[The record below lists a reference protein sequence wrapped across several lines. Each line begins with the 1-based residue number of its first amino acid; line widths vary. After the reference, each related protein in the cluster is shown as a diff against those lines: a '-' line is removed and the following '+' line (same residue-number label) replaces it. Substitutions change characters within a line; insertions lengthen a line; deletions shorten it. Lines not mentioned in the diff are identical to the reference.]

1 MGAYE
6 NNKPKIQIRGGMGNV
21 YKNHDMKWIDSKCMI
36 FILVLVMYSCS
47 RPIDREIQKFMSDK
61 TKIPYGEMVR
71 RTCSL
76 YSDTLESQCE
86 YRLVNYID
94 MDSVNCGQC
103 KFSVL
108 EATERN
114 LREDSSEN
122 VRIEYIVRCSAK
134 ELESSYR
141 KICNARLQGIVYFDT
156 VGVFL
161 ARNKSFPKETLLH
174 TFLLN
179 KNDSVVMVG
188 NPYQNE
194 KLKQLF
200 KKIIK

>member
-1 MGAYE
+1 MF
-6 NNKPKIQIRGGMGNV
+6 I
-21 YKNHDMKWIDSKCMI
+21 KNYDMKWIDSKCMI
-36 FILVLVMYSCS
+36 FIIVLVMCSCS
-47 RPIDREIQKFMSDK
+47 RPIDREIQKFMSEK
-61 TKIPYGEMVR
+61 TKIPYREMVR

-76 YSDTLESQCE
+76 YSDTLNLRCE

-114 LREDSSEN
+114 LREDSCTN
-122 VRIEYIVRCSAK
+122 VRVEYIVRCSAR

-161 ARNKSFPKETLLH
+161 ARNSSFPQESLLQ

-179 KNDSVVMVG
+179 NNDSVVMVG

-194 KLKQLF
+194 KLNKLF